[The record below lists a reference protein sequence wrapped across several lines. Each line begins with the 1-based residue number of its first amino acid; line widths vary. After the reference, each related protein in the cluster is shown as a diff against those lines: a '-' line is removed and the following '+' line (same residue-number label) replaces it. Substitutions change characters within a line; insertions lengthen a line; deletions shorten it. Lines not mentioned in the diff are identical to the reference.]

1 MILINDNLPTST
13 LLEIK
18 VGDTIVDD
26 KGLSGIVVN
35 IAIQETDDFLMLIFG
50 LQEGGQI
57 ITKKL
62 RQVC

>member
-26 KGLSGIVVN
+26 RGLSGIVVN
-35 IAIQETDDFLMLIFG
+35 IATQVTDDFLMLIFG

>member
-1 MILINDNLPTST
+1 MILVNDNLPTSM
-13 LLEIK
+13 LLDIK
-18 VGDTIVDD
+18 VGDTILND
-26 KGLSGIVVN
+26 KGLSGVVVN

-57 ITKKL
+57 TTKKL

>member
-1 MILINDNLPTST
+1 MILINDNMPTST

>member
-1 MILINDNLPTST
+1 MILVNDNLPTSM
-13 LLEIK
+13 LLDIK
-18 VGDTIVDD
+18 VSDTILND
-26 KGLSGIVVN
+26 KGLSGVVVN

-57 ITKKL
+57 TTKKL